1 MNNYLVY
8 KELMRKIADVQYAA
22 GVLNWDQ
29 ETYMPENGAEMRAQQ
44 LSTLS
49 GIAHELS
56 TSEELGDVLNKL
68 SFDASLNEMQKR
80 NIKTSLKNYN
90 DRKKYT
96 TAFVKELSRTISEA
110 FQAWQKA
117 KETSDFKIYAPSLE
131 KLVRLKREECKLLG
145 YTGHPYDALL
155 DQYEPD
161 MKTADLEVLFADVRK
176 QLVAYIQEIASKPQ
190 NKDEFMFAHYD
201 KNKQW
206 QIGIDLLKQMGFDFA
221 SGRQDESSHPF
232 TTNFS
237 SKDVRV
243 TTRISENDFHEMIW
257 SCIHEGGHALYEQG
271 LPISEYGLPSGEYIS
286 LGIHESQSRLWENNV
301 GRSLNYWKYNFE
313 KLQKA
318 FPEQLN
324 QVSIMDFYKAINIVR
339 PSLIRTS
346 ADELTYHTH
355 VLIRFEIEKALIEGS
370 IEVKDLP
377 SLWNK
382 KYKEYLG
389 IEVPNDAKGVLQDIH
404 WSHGSFGYFPTYS
417 LGSFY
422 AAQFYAQ
429 VKKEIPELEREIEN
443 GNLKPLLGWL
453 REKVHKYG
461 KYYTAEELCIAITGE
476 KLNFSHFMNYAKEKY
491 NRLYNVIEFV
501 S

>member
-1 MNNYLVY
+1 MTNYNLY

-29 ETYMPENGAEMRAQQ
+29 ETYMPVHGAEMRAQQ

-56 TSEELGDVLNKL
+56 TSEQLGDVLNKL
-68 SFDASLNEMQKR
+68 SFDAALSEQQKR
-80 NIKTSLKNYN
+80 NVKTSLKNYN
-90 DRKKYT
+90 ESKKYT
-96 TAFVKELSRTISEA
+96 TAFVQELSKTISET
-110 FQAWQKA
+110 FHAWQTA
-117 KETSDFKIYAPSLE
+117 KETNNFKLYAPHLE
-131 KLVRLKREECKLLG
+131 KLIRLKREECSLLG
-145 YTGHPYDALL
+145 YIAHPYDAML
-155 DQYEPD
+155 DQYEPGL
-161 MKTADLEVLFADVRK
+161 KTADLEILFADVRS
-176 QLVAYIQEIASKPQ
+176 QLVGFIKQIAAKPQ
-190 NKDEFMFAHYD
+190 NQDAFMFGHFD

-206 QIGIDLLKQMGFDFA
+206 QVGIDLLKQMGFDFD

-232 TTNFS
+232 TTNFN

-243 TTRISENDFHEMIW
+243 TTRIAENDFHEMIW

-271 LPISEYGLPSGEYIS
+271 LPLSEYGLPSGEHIS

-301 GRSLNYWKYNFE
+301 GRSLHYWKFNYGS
-313 KLQKA
+313 LQHL
-318 FPEQLN
+318 FPEQLKN
-324 QVSIMDFYKAINIVR
+324 VDVIDFYKAINVVK

-355 VLIRFEIEKALIEGS
+355 VMIRFEIEKALIEGS
-370 IEVKDLP
+370 IEVTDLP
-377 SLWNK
+377 SVWNR

-389 IEVPNDAKGVLQDIH
+389 VDVPDDTKGVLQDIH

-422 AAQFYAQ
+422 AAQFYEQA
-429 VKKEIPELEREIEN
+429 KKEIPQLENLITT
-443 GNLKPLLGWL
+443 GNLKPLLDWL
-453 REKVHKYG
+453 REKVHKFG

-476 KLNFSHFMNYAKEKY
+476 KLNFSHFMNYAKQKY
-491 NRLYNVIEFV
+491 AVLYNL
-501 S
+501 